1 MEIPTIFPESWT
13 LLKRWWLHENAA
25 FASSEPNESR
35 MSAAFS
41 GLICGK
47 KCGNQLPP
55 TPSHVLLALP
65 LHHRDLTPQSSCR
78 RPVAGP
84 PSGSHT
90 AAVQWQL
97 GIHDEWNQLVWG
109 SKSWQGIT
117 LQLGTKLDFGLL
129 QYWVFGQIVHTY
141 VFRACIFSSVLA
153 RTLFWTWSD
162 VFFGIEFFSILATQH
177 FVVAQSRDP
186 LHWSWSWTS
195 CAPPFESSK
204 ETKKSQELAGYTICS
219 ASDKTTW
226 SGDLLVWLVLGKISA
241 ISKTNMLLTFADY
254 GKISK

>member
-1 MEIPTIFPESWT
+1 MEIPTIFPESWK

-47 KCGNQLPP
+47 KCGSQLPP
-55 TPSHVLLALP
+55 TPSHVLLVLP

-117 LQLGTKLDFGLL
+117 LQLGKLDFGLL

-162 VFFGIEFFSILATQH
+162 VFFGIEFCFHVSHSA
-177 FVVAQSRDP
+177 FCGGSKP
-186 LHWSWSWTS
+186 WSTT
-195 CAPPFESSK
+195 PFESSK

-219 ASDKTTW
+219 ASDKTTG

-241 ISKTNMLLTFADY
+241 ISKTNMLLTMVKLANNWQ
-254 GKISK
+254 G